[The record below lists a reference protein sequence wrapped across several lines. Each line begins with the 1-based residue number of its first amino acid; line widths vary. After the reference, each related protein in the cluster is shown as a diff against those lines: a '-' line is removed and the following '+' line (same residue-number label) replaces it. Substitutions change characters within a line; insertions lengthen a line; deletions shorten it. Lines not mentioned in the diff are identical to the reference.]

1 MNEIV
6 DTLKEDKEQIEFK
19 LQKYENLIKCQKLE
33 IESKSSLLKQY
44 ELRIQDTSN
53 ELNNIKA
60 QMNADESTKLN
71 DTSFMHKIYDIKET
85 QTVHYFENVSTQV
98 ETITAGL
105 IDDLKM
111 NLKIK
116 ENLIESI
123 NDSLVLK
130 DAEIARLKT
139 RIGLFEREKTS
150 D

>member
-60 QMNADESTKLN
+60 QLNADESTKLN
-71 DTSFMHKIYDIKET
+71 DTSFMQKYYDIKET
-85 QTVHYFENVSTQV
+85 QTVHCFENVSTQV